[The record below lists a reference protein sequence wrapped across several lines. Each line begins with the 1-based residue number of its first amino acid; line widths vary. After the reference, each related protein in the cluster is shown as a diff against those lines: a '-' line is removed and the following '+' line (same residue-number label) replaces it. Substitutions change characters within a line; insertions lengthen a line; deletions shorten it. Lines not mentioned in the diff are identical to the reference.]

1 MRLGWWVAAAAVF
14 ASWLLF
20 HLPFTDLAELLLPR
34 LGLANY
40 DLLWNAIATA
50 LGIAVVGFIANRE
63 DWALTP
69 VTRATLALLAGV
81 VAAKALLLVAPIEY
95 VHLPQYALLSVLLV
109 KAGLPL
115 EIAWLAAIGLGA
127 LDEGFQFLFLRRGRP
142 DYFDWND
149 VVLNAIGAS
158 WGLVL
163 LAAGRSGRFRTT
175 FAGREVAVVVAIAA
189 LVAIAIAPVHG
200 PPWLTQT
207 PRGQW
212 FRVLSPAE
220 GILLIAAVWAA
231 TRGLAAAG
239 VQSDKFKVQS

>member
-1 MRLGWWVAAAAVF
+1 MRLRWWVAAAAVF
-14 ASWLLF
+14 ASWLLL

-40 DLLWNAIATA
+40 DLLWNAAATA
-50 LGIAVVGFIANRE
+50 LGIAVVGFVASRE

-69 VTRATLALLAGV
+69 VTRAMLALLAFVLVAKV
-81 VAAKALLLVAPIEY
+81 VLLVAPIEY
-95 VHLPQYALLSVLLV
+95 VHFPQYALISVLLV
-109 KAGLPL
+109 KAGLPMEL
-115 EIAWLAAIGLGA
+115 AWLTATGLGA
-127 LDEGFQFLFLRRGRP
+127 IDEGFQFLFLRRGRP

-149 VVLNAIGAS
+149 IVLNALGAS

-163 LAAGRSGRFRTT
+163 LAAGRNGRFRAT
-175 FAGREVAVVVAIAA
+175 FAGREVAVMVTIAG

-220 GILLIAAVWAA
+220 GILLIAAVWTA

-239 VQSDKFKVQS
+239 VQSDKLKLQS